1 MAIIFVHIGL
11 TYCIHK
17 AFGHTCSI
25 SLAIFK
31 STGIVLKLLIIPPI
45 PRVSAIVWFKP
56 NFFGISKS
64 ITVEGLYPPT

>member
-17 AFGHTCSI
+17 ALGHTCSI
-25 SLAIFK
+25 SSAIFK

-45 PRVSAIVWFKP
+45 PRVSAIVCFKP